1 MLPLADVE
9 PAESHGV
16 RYYAGETGARS
27 VGVMDVDS
35 VAEVPVLLPDG
46 QLRPE
51 AEVRANGHGVD
62 LAAVDDNV
70 VVDVDNGDLVQA
82 GTAVEGVA
90 EAAAENRAPQRN
102 ADGCMVALPRARAA
116 TGIPAAE
123 HIGPGSCAVEGRE
136 AVVVV
141 GATECKMSAASGL
154 C

>member
-1 MLPLADVE
+1 MQPLADVE
-9 PAESHGV
+9 PAESHGA

-27 VGVMDVDS
+27 VGGMDVDI

-46 QLRPE
+46 QPWPE
-51 AEVRANGHGVD
+51 AEVGANAHGVD

-70 VVDVDNGDLVQA
+70 VADVDNGDLVQA
-82 GTAVEGVA
+82 GTDVEVVA

-102 ADGCMVALPRARAA
+102 ADDCMVALPRARAA

-123 HIGPGSCAVEGRE
+123 HIGPGSRVVEGRE

-141 GATECKMSAASGL
+141 EATKCKMSAASGP